1 MRFPQLNNPNTHKM
15 ILIGLIIAMIFGLNL
30 FLMNKVISG
39 HETERSL
46 EKNIKIK
53 Y

>member
-1 MRFPQLNNPNTHKM
+1 MSFPEINNPKTHKI
-15 ILIGLIIAMIFGLNL
+15 ILIGLIMAMVFGLNL
-30 FLMNKVISG
+30 FLLNKVISG

-46 EKNIKIK
+46 EKAIKIK